1 MGFVFFMLGETE
13 GVERNNGMEQTR
25 DWKEK
30 EKWMNGAEDAG
41 GSRMERVGKQLG

>member
-1 MGFVFFMLGETE
+1 MSFVFFKLGETE

-41 GSRMERVGKQLG
+41 DSRMERVGKQLG